1 MRVHPL
7 RGPSL
12 DFCVHNGKTEASI
25 LVILY
30 VHLLALSL
38 EGDAM
43 QRSLRV
49 FFFFFFLLICHKTYL
64 LHLNVP
70 RERVRASA
78 CVHSH
83 SGLD

>member
-12 DFCVHNGKTEASI
+12 DFRAHNGKTEASI

-38 EGDAM
+38 EGNAT

-49 FFFFFFLLICHKTYL
+49 VFLFQLICHKTYL

-70 RERVRASA
+70 RERVRVSA
-78 CVHSH
+78 RVRSH
-83 SGLD
+83 GGLD